1 MVFRNQGKEVKP
13 KKRFIN
19 DTIRSDFHINFM
31 NTVLDNSVSCLF
43 LSSMLLASNGMQC
56 GLIFQITFVWNEDCT
71 YWELGFCPIRKK
83 EITAG

>member
-31 NTVLDNSVSCLF
+31 NTVF
-43 LSSMLLASNGMQC
+43 RQ
-56 GLIFQITFVWNEDCT
+56 
-71 YWELGFCPIRKK
+71 LGVCFGTKADTQSIWV
-83 EITAG
+83 